1 MDFVRLQRM
10 ADNLQKQKCVNTTK
24 QPGKLEQKTVG
35 DKVTKQRPCVA
46 LPTSVHHLTTVLI
59 PQTSTDLFLTHHFA
73 GILPSVNP
81 AEDPVPTMHE
91 EPAVRDP
98 ESEQESVP
106 VLPSQEVHCCR
117 HEPRW

>member
-1 MDFVRLQRM
+1 MDFGRLQRM

-46 LPTSVHHLTTVLI
+46 NLRPSSHNSPDSSNI
-59 PQTSTDLFLTHHFA
+59 NQPIMFLMHNFA
-73 GILPSVNP
+73 GIFPAVNP

-98 ESEQESVP
+98 EGEQEPVP
-106 VLPSQEVHCCR
+106 VLPSEEVHCRR
-117 HEPRW
+117 HEPGW